1 MFTRTKTSHRNQNTW
16 VQLVES
22 YRDGEKMKQRVIRH
36 VGTARTK
43 EELIKLKQLALVIQK
58 ELVHQKL
65 KQREDTPP
73 VMKRYAKQLGQL
85 KPIDQRNKVSLAHC
99 EECARQIL
107 GIHDIYG
114 YVYEA
119 IGFSNPFA
127 RPDRRVKAA
136 QLLREMVL
144 ARIASPMSKRATVK
158 LLGTQFGVE
167 TKLDH
172 IYQMMD
178 KIDDT
183 FCEHIQKQALTA
195 ALRLTGEKLKV
206 LFYDATTLYF
216 ESFTEDELKQN
227 GYSKDGK
234 FNQPQVLLTLFVTEK
249 GFPIGYEI
257 FPGAKF
263 EGHTLRSIVEKLK
276 KRYFVE
282 EIIFVADRGLLSK
295 ENLEYLDENKIHYI
309 VGARIRSLRAKEQQ
323 VILDWAKAVKQD
335 QLEDEMTHRIYKGE
349 KQKLILSYKADR
361 ARKDQNDREKSI
373 QKLSARLRRS
383 RNPKQLVSRYG
394 FQKFITVEGDAKL
407 SIDEDKLTV
416 ERDWDGITGIITN
429 HPDLTNKAALEHY
442 RGLWQVEESFRI
454 NKHDLR
460 IRPIYHWTPQRIR
473 AHIAIV
479 FMAFTCIRY
488 LEYRLSL
495 QGLKLSPEKIRQS
508 LLQVQASIIRDKQS
522 TKIYVLPSMIN
533 PIAKQLY
540 RLFGVK
546 TPQGVMHL
554 KV

>member
-1 MFTRTKTSHRNQNTW
+1 MFTRTKTSHRNQNIW

-22 YRDGEKMKQRVIRH
+22 YREGGKMKQRVVRH
-36 VGTARTK
+36 IGTARTK
-43 EELIKLKQLALVIQK
+43 EELTKLKQLALIIQK
-58 ELVHQKL
+58 ELLHQKL
-65 KQREDTPP
+65 TQESNSSIT
-73 VMKRYAKQLGQL
+73 KRYAKQLGQL
-85 KPIDQRNKVSLAHC
+85 KSIDPKDKVSLAHC

-114 YVYEA
+114 YIYEA
-119 IGFSNPFA
+119 IGFTNPFV

-136 QLLREMVL
+136 QLLREIVL
-144 ARIASPMSKRATVK
+144 ARIASPMSKRATVE

-172 IYQMMD
+172 VYQMMD
-178 KIDDT
+178 KIEET

-195 ALRLTGEKLKV
+195 ALRLTGEKIKI

-263 EGHTLRSIVEKLK
+263 EGHTLKTVVEKLK

-295 ENLEYLDENKIHYI
+295 ENIEYLDQNKIHYI
-309 VGARIRSLRAKEQQ
+309 VGARIRSLKAKEQQ
-323 VILDWAKAVKQD
+323 VILDWAKAAKCKGG
-335 QLEDEMTHRIYKGE
+335 EKEITYRIDKDK

-361 ARKDQNDREKSI
+361 AKKDQMDREKSI
-373 QKLSARLRRS
+373 QKLSVRLRRS

-394 FQKFITVEGDAKL
+394 FQKFIAVEGDAKL
-407 SIDEDKLTV
+407 IIDEDKLMM
-416 ERDWDGITGIITN
+416 ERDWDGITGVMTN
-429 HPDLTNKAALEHY
+429 HPDLTNEAILEHY
-442 RGLWQVEESFRI
+442 RDLWQVEESFRI
-454 NKHDLR
+454 NKHDLQM
-460 IRPIYHWTPQRIR
+460 RPIYHWTPQRIR

-488 LEYRLSL
+488 LEYRLTL
-495 QGLKLSPEKIRQS
+495 QCLNLSPEKIRQS
-508 LLQVQASIIRDKQS
+508 LLQVQASIIKDKQS
-522 TKIYVLPSMIN
+522 NKIYVLPSMIN
-533 PIAKQLY
+533 PIAKQIY
-540 RLFGVK
+540 HFFEIK